1 MIKAA
6 LLTESESE
14 WLLGNRTSVSK
25 SYEYKMK
32 SNIRKKLSIFAMVEI
47 PLIQN
52 SGIFSKDFTALG
64 KDLTVFGKDDNSINY
79 LNIENSFSNMVGRKG
94 LATYL
99 SLKEDY
105 TYSNI

>member
-1 MIKAA
+1 
-6 LLTESESE
+6 
-14 WLLGNRTSVSK
+14 
-25 SYEYKMK
+25 
-32 SNIRKKLSIFAMVEI
+32 MVEI

-64 KDLTVFGKDDNSINY
+64 KDFTALGKDFTALGKDFTALGKDDNSINS
-79 LNIENSFSNMVGRKG
+79 LNIENSFSNIVGRKG
-94 LATYL
+94 LATYS